1 MGRSSNLTAPAQMPD
16 KALELIGSRADGL
29 LQSELRKLLGIESSK
44 CSRIVSKLMQSGL
57 VRRESIIAGGYRTFL
72 LRLTAAQ
79 PRNDPS
85 SHHIDAYLTEIY
97 LLYLMRGSMN

>member
-57 VRRESIIAGGYRTFL
+57 IEEKA
-72 LRLTAAQ
+72 
-79 PRNDPS
+79 
-85 SHHIDAYLTEIY
+85 
-97 LLYLMRGSMN
+97 

>member
-16 KALELIGSRADGL
+16 KALELIGSRAEGL

-57 VRRESIIAGGYRTFL
+57 IKRESTSAEGYRTYL
-72 LRLTAAQ
+72 LKLAAARPKNEPISQ
-79 PRNDPS
+79 
-85 SHHIDAYLTEIY
+85 HIDAYLTEIY

>member
-44 CSRIVSKLMQSGL
+44 CSRIVYKLMQSGL

-79 PRNDPS
+79 PT